1 MGGLNSA
8 QKKFLIILT
17 IVTVISIVLTVLAYQ
32 FVPSLQPQTA
42 TNDPAGTPTATTIT
56 DTPTPTP
63 TVITPTPTPHKPTP
77 TPTPVR
83 PTPTPTPKPPVTKT
97 IIVLGSGY
105 SPSTVT
111 VPPGSTLI
119 FKSNSDIDHTVTQT
133 NGSKFDKVIPAH
145 GTITLKLTKPGMSQ
159 ERFIFCNE
167 QGAVSGDTTRKARAT
182 FRRGGGGAARG
193 GGLYGRPLVGFQRL
207 KHTPALRLI
216 VFFCT

>member
-83 PTPTPTPKPPVTKT
+83 PTPTPTPKPPVPKA
-97 IIVLGSGY
+97 IIIQKSGY
-105 SPSTVT
+105 LPSSVT

-119 FKSNSDIDHTVTQT
+119 FENKSSLKHKVTQK
-133 NGSKFDKVIPAH
+133 NGTKFD
-145 GTITLKLTKPGMSQ
+145 S
-159 ERFIFCNE
+159 
-167 QGAVSGDTTRKARAT
+167 
-182 FRRGGGGAARG
+182 
-193 GGLYGRPLVGFQRL
+193 
-207 KHTPALRLI
+207 
-216 VFFCT
+216 

>member
-63 TVITPTPTPHKPTP
+63 T
-77 TPTPVR
+77 
-83 PTPTPTPKPPVTKT
+83 PKPPVTKT

-133 NGSKFDKVIPAH
+133 NGSTFDKVIPAH
-145 GTITLKLTKPGMSQ
+145 GTITLKLTKPGTYKYYCTYHPFMTGT
-159 ERFIFCNE
+159 I
-167 QGAVSGDTTRKARAT
+167 
-182 FRRGGGGAARG
+182 
-193 GGLYGRPLVGFQRL
+193 
-207 KHTPALRLI
+207 I
-216 VFFCT
+216 VE

>member
-42 TNDPAGTPTATTIT
+42 TNDPAGTPTAATIT

-83 PTPTPTPKPPVTKT
+83 PTPTPTPKPPVTIVIT
-97 IIVLGSGY
+97 IKDSPTNGFIF
-105 SPSTVT
+105 SPSSVT
-111 VPPGSTLI
+111 VPPGSTII
-119 FKSNSDIDHTVTQT
+119 FKNNSQTPHTATQT
-133 NGSKFDKVIPAH
+133 NGTTFDTRNIDPGAQSKPN
-145 GTITLKLTKPGMSQ
+145 KLTKPGTYKYYCSYHPNM
-159 ERFIFCNE
+159 
-167 QGAVSGDTTRKARAT
+167 
-182 FRRGGGGAARG
+182 
-193 GGLYGRPLVGFQRL
+193 VG
-207 KHTPALRLI
+207 TII
-216 VFFCT
+216 VQ

>member
-8 QKKFLIILT
+8 QKKFIIILT
-17 IVTVISIVLTVLAYQ
+17 IVTVISILLTFLAYQ

-83 PTPTPTPKPPVTKT
+83 PTPTPTPKPPVTIVIT
-97 IIVLGSGY
+97 IKDISTNNFKF

-111 VPPGSTLI
+111 VPPGSTII
-119 FKSNSDIDHTVTQT
+119 FKNQSQTPHTATQT
-133 NGSKFDKVIPAH
+133 NGTTFDTGNIDPG
-145 GTITLKLTKPGMSQ
+145 GTSRSFKLTKPGTYKYYCSYHPNM
-159 ERFIFCNE
+159 
-167 QGAVSGDTTRKARAT
+167 
-182 FRRGGGGAARG
+182 
-193 GGLYGRPLVGFQRL
+193 VG
-207 KHTPALRLI
+207 TII
-216 VFFCT
+216 VQ

>member
-63 TVITPTPTPHKPTP
+63 TVITPTPTP
-77 TPTPVR
+77 
-83 PTPTPTPKPPVTKT
+83 KPPVTKT
-97 IIVLGSGY
+97 IIVLGTGY

-133 NGSKFDKVIPAH
+133 NGSTFDKVIPAH
-145 GTITLKLTKPGMSQ
+145 GTITLKLTKPGTYKYYCTYHPFMTGT
-159 ERFIFCNE
+159 I
-167 QGAVSGDTTRKARAT
+167 
-182 FRRGGGGAARG
+182 
-193 GGLYGRPLVGFQRL
+193 
-207 KHTPALRLI
+207 I
-216 VFFCT
+216 VE

>member
-42 TNDPAGTPTATTIT
+42 TNDPAG
-56 DTPTPTP
+56 
-63 TVITPTPTPHKPTP
+63 
-77 TPTPVR
+77 
-83 PTPTPTPKPPVTKT
+83 TPTPTPKPPVTKT

-133 NGSKFDKVIPAH
+133 NGSTFDKVIPAH
-145 GTITLKLTKPGMSQ
+145 GTITLKLTKPGTYKYYCTYHPFMTGT
-159 ERFIFCNE
+159 I
-167 QGAVSGDTTRKARAT
+167 
-182 FRRGGGGAARG
+182 
-193 GGLYGRPLVGFQRL
+193 
-207 KHTPALRLI
+207 I
-216 VFFCT
+216 VE

>member
-32 FVPSLQPQTA
+32 LVPSLRTQTA

-63 TVITPTPTPHKPTP
+63 TPHKKPTP

-83 PTPTPTPKPPVTKT
+83 PTPTPTPKPPVTIVIT
-97 IIVLGSGY
+97 IQNSGY
-105 SPSTVT
+105 TPKTVT

-119 FKSNSDIDHTVTQT
+119 FKNKSSLDHTVTQT
-133 NGSKFDKVIPAH
+133 NGTKFDSKNIPAMT
-145 GTITLKLTKPGMSQ
+145 GTYTLKLTRPGTYQYDCTYHPFM
-159 ERFIFCNE
+159 
-167 QGAVSGDTTRKARAT
+167 
-182 FRRGGGGAARG
+182 
-193 GGLYGRPLVGFQRL
+193 VG
-207 KHTPALRLI
+207 TII
-216 VFFCT
+216 VQ

>member
-83 PTPTPTPKPPVTKT
+83 PTPTPTPKPPVTIVIT
-97 IIVLGSGY
+97 IKDSPTNGFIF
-105 SPSTVT
+105 SPSSVT
-111 VPPGSTLI
+111 VPPGSTII
-119 FKSNSDIDHTVTQT
+119 FKNHSQTPHTATQT
-133 NGSKFDKVIPAH
+133 NGTKFDSGNLPAMTGTYTFKLTNPGTYKYNCTYYPNIP
-145 GTITLKLTKPGMSQ
+145 GTIIVQYLCYSM
-159 ERFIFCNE
+159 RFIFE
-167 QGAVSGDTTRKARAT
+167 W
-182 FRRGGGGAARG
+182 
-193 GGLYGRPLVGFQRL
+193 PW
-207 KHTPALRLI
+207 
-216 VFFCT
+216 